1 VGVVQT
7 NQPQP
12 CFAATHLNEY
22 IVTPQAKAALVEI
35 PMGFRTLVIEN
46 AEQDAKEKG
55 LSAVSMESFM
65 NLAREYGMD
74 QEFMDRFKE
83 V

>member
-1 VGVVQT
+1 M
-7 NQPQP
+7 
-12 CFAATHLNEY
+12 A
-22 IVTPQAKAALVEI
+22 
-35 PMGFRTLVIEN
+35 FRALVIEN
-46 AEQDAKEKG
+46 AEQATKEKG
-55 LSAVSMESFM
+55 LNAVSMGSFV